1 MRDILSALT
10 PAILLS
16 LLSLL
21 SLSSLPPAQADEH
34 RLSGG
39 DTARQSAAQS
49 RGLPAQPKVTNRIG
63 ASSGSTPV
71 PADPAER
78 QYWSD
83 RCVQQRAR
91 GWGHTGDCESPAYH
105 GGGVRKRPRWYR
117 GDW

>member
-1 MRDILSALT
+1 MQDILSAL
-10 PAILLS
+10 PAAILMALLS
-16 LLSLL
+16 LLA
-21 SLSSLPPAQADEH
+21 LPSAQADER

-39 DTARQSAAQS
+39 DTQRQSVVE
-49 RGLPAQPKVTNRIG
+49 RREFPAPPQVTERIG

-71 PADPAER
+71 PTDPAVR

-91 GWGHTGDCESPAYH
+91 GWGHTGDCESPVYH
-105 GGGVRKRPRWYR
+105 GGGVRKRHRWYR